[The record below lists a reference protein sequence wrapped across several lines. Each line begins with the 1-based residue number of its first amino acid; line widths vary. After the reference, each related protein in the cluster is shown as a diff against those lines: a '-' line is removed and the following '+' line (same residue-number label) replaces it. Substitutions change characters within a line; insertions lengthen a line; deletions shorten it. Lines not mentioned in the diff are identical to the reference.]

1 MYVRKVVT
9 SSKATAV
16 QIVSKTRGIRTIV
29 EHVGSAHGEEQLA
42 VLIAI
47 ARERIS
53 ELAGRVPLDLDGL
66 GAVPPV
72 TAAPT
77 VAGSR
82 SRVLWEVLEAAYAR
96 LGFDT
101 VGNDTFRNLVLAR
114 VVEPTSKADTLRVWG
129 ELGVPAAPS
138 LSTVWRTLA
147 RSVEQDWRS
156 QLAAAAYAHATR
168 DGPLTV
174 VLYDCT
180 TLYFEAEREDK
191 LRRVGMSKER
201 RVDPQILVGLLVDQG
216 GFPLE
221 VHEFA
226 GNKGET
232 LTLLPVL
239 NAFRERHSATQVVV
253 VADAGMLSAANL
265 NKLEDAGF
273 SFIVGSRTSSA
284 PYDLA
289 DHYATVGNIVVD
301 GETIE
306 TTRIMGAG
314 ANARQRRVVW
324 QYSHKRKTRDNI
336 TLNMQIERAE
346 QIAAGTRPPKK
357 DRFVTL
363 GERPGVNWARVE
375 KAREYIGLKGY
386 VTNLPTITASAGE
399 VVAAYHDLFQV
410 EASFRMAKT
419 DLRARPMFASTED
432 SIHAH
437 LTVVFAAL
445 AISRHLHTAT
455 GVTIRRIIR
464 ALRPLRDVT
473 ITVDGHQFTATTPP
487 AGEAADIL
495 AALQSAAGH

>member
-1 MYVRKVVT
+1 VGLFVRKVRT
-9 SSKATAV
+9 GSGATAV
-16 QIVSKTRGIRTIV
+16 QIARTRRGVQTIL
-29 EHVGSAHGEEQLA
+29 EHLGSAHDDAQLA
-42 VLIAI
+42 ALVAI
-47 ARERIS
+47 ARQRIA
-53 ELAGRVPLDLDGL
+53 EMNGQEQLDLESL
-66 GAVPPV
+66 VPASRPRS
-72 TAAPT
+72 TGPT
-77 VAGSR
+77 VVGSR

-101 VGNDTFRNLVLAR
+101 VGNDTFRKLVLAR
-114 VVEPTSKADTLRVWG
+114 VVEPTSKADTLRVWD
-129 ELGVPAAPS
+129 ELGVPDAPS

-147 RSVEQDWRS
+147 RSVKEDWRS
-156 QLAAAAYAHATR
+156 RFAAAAYAHATR
-168 DGPLTV
+168 NGPLTV

-239 NAFRERHSATQVVV
+239 DQFRERHRATEIVV

-265 NKLEDAGF
+265 NKLEDGGF

-289 DHYATVGNIVVD
+289 EHYATVGNIVID
-301 GETIE
+301 GETVE
-306 TTRIMGAG
+306 TTRVMGAG
-314 ANARQRRVVW
+314 ANARRRRVVW

-336 TLNMQIERAE
+336 TLNKQIERAE

-363 GERPGVNWARVE
+363 GHKPAVNWARIE
-375 KAREYIGLKGY
+375 KAREHLGLKGY
-386 VTNLPTITASAGE
+386 VTNLPSTTATADE

-445 AISRHLHTAT
+445 AISRHLHAATAVST
-455 GVTIRRIIR
+455 RRIVR

-473 ITVDGHQFTATTPP
+473 ISINGHELTAPTPP
-487 AGEAADIL
+487 AGEAAEIL
-495 AALQSAAGH
+495 TTLYP

>member
-1 MYVRKVVT
+1 MRKVRT
-9 SSKATAV
+9 GSGATAV
-16 QIVSKTRGIRTIV
+16 QIARTRRGKQTIL
-29 EHVGSAHGEEQLA
+29 EHLGSAHDDAQLA
-42 VLIAI
+42 ALVAI
-47 ARERIS
+47 ARERIAQMNGQ
-53 ELAGRVPLDLDGL
+53 EQLDLVSL
-66 GAVPPV
+66 TRPSPPRS
-72 TAAPT
+72 TGPT
-77 VAGSR
+77 VIGSR

-101 VGNDTFRNLVLAR
+101 VGNDTFRKLVLAR
-114 VVEPTSKADTLRVWG
+114 VVEPASKADTLRVWD
-129 ELGVPAAPS
+129 ELGVPGAPS

-147 RSVEQDWRS
+147 RAVEQDWRS
-156 QLAAAAYAHATR
+156 QLATAAFTHATR
-168 DGPLTV
+168 NGPLTV

-180 TLYFEAEREDK
+180 TLYFEAEREDR
-191 LRRVGMSKER
+191 LRKVGMSKER

-221 VHEFA
+221 VHEFE

-239 NAFRERHSATQVVV
+239 DQFRQRHDATEIVV

-273 SFIVGSRTSSA
+273 SFVVGSRTSSA

-289 DHYATVGNIVVD
+289 EHYATVGNVVID
-301 GETIE
+301 GETVE
-306 TTRIMGAG
+306 TVRVMGTG
-314 ANARQRRVVW
+314 ANARTRRVVW
-324 QYSHKRKTRDNI
+324 QYSHKRKIRDNI
-336 TLNMQIERAE
+336 TLNKQIERAE
-346 QIAAGTRPPKK
+346 QIAAGVRPPKK

-386 VTNLPTITASAGE
+386 VTNLAIGTAPAGD
-399 VVAAYHDLFQV
+399 VVTAYHDLFQV
-410 EASFRMAKT
+410 EATFRMAKT
-419 DLRARPMFASTED
+419 DLRARPMFASTAD

-445 AISRHLHTAT
+445 AITRHLHKTT
-455 GVTIRRIIR
+455 GVSIRRIVQ

-473 ITVDGHQFTATTPP
+473 ISIDGHELTAPTPP
-487 AGEAADIL
+487 TGEAAEIL
-495 AALQSAAGH
+495 ATLYP

>member
-1 MYVRKVVT
+1 M
-9 SSKATAV
+9 
-16 QIVSKTRGIRTIV
+16 
-29 EHVGSAHGEEQLA
+29 L
-42 VLIAI
+42 LAI
-47 ARERIS
+47 ARERIG
-53 ELAGRVPLDLDGL
+53 ELSGSVPFDLDGL
-66 GAVPPV
+66 GAAPPV

-96 LGFDT
+96 LGFDA
-101 VGNDTFRNLVLAR
+101 VGNDTFRKLVLAR
-114 VVEPTSKADTLRVWG
+114 IVEPTSKADTLRVWD

-147 RSVEQDWRS
+147 RAVEQDWRS

-168 DGPLTV
+168 GGPLTV

-180 TLYFEAEREDK
+180 TLYFEAEREDG
-191 LRRVGMSKER
+191 LRKVGMSKER

-239 NAFRERHSATQVVV
+239 DAFRDRHQATEIVV

-273 SFIVGSRTSSA
+273 SFIVASRTSSA

-289 DHYATVGNIVVD
+289 EHYATVGNIVID
-301 GETIE
+301 GESIE
-306 TTRIMGAG
+306 TTRVMGTG
-314 ANARQRRVVW
+314 AAARQRRVVW

-336 TLNMQIERAE
+336 TLNKQIERAE
-346 QIAAGTRPPKK
+346 QIAAGTRPAKK

-363 GERPGVNWARVE
+363 GGQRPGVNWARVE
-375 KAREYIGLKGY
+375 KAREYLGLKGY
-386 VTNLPTITASAGE
+386 VTNLPTTTVTAGE
-399 VVAAYHDLFQV
+399 IVAAYHDLFQV

-455 GVTIRRIIR
+455 GVSIRRIAR

-473 ITVDGHQFTATTPP
+473 ISVDGHQFTATTPP
-487 AGEAADIL
+487 AGEAAEIL
-495 AALQSAAGH
+495 AALQPDAGH

>member
-1 MYVRKVVT
+1 MRKVRT
-9 SSKATAV
+9 GSGATAV
-16 QIVSKTRGIRTIV
+16 QIARTRRGKQTIL
-29 EHVGSAHGEEQLA
+29 EHLGSAHDDAQLA
-42 VLIAI
+42 ALVAI
-47 ARERIS
+47 ARERIAQMNGQ
-53 ELAGRVPLDLDGL
+53 EQLDLVSL
-66 GAVPPV
+66 TRPSPPRS
-72 TAAPT
+72 TGPT
-77 VAGSR
+77 VIGSR

-101 VGNDTFRNLVLAR
+101 VGNDTFRKLVLAR
-114 VVEPTSKADTLRVWG
+114 VVEPASKADTLRVWD
-129 ELGVPAAPS
+129 ELGVPGAPS

-147 RSVEQDWRS
+147 RAVEQDWRS
-156 QLAAAAYAHATR
+156 QLATAAYAHATR
-168 DGPLTV
+168 NGPLTV

-191 LRRVGMSKER
+191 LRKVGMSKER

-221 VHEFA
+221 VHEFE

-239 NAFRERHSATQVVV
+239 DQFRQRHDATEIVV

-273 SFIVGSRTSSA
+273 SFVVGSRTSSA

-289 DHYATVGNIVVD
+289 EHYATVGNVVID
-301 GETIE
+301 GETVE
-306 TTRIMGAG
+306 TVRVMGTG
-314 ANARQRRVVW
+314 ANARTRRVVW
-324 QYSHKRKTRDNI
+324 QYSHKRKIRDNI
-336 TLNMQIERAE
+336 TLNKQIERAE
-346 QIAAGTRPPKK
+346 QIAAGVRPPKK

-386 VTNLPTITASAGE
+386 VTNLAIGTAPAGD
-399 VVAAYHDLFQV
+399 VVTAYHDLFQV
-410 EASFRMAKT
+410 EATFRMAKT
-419 DLRARPMFASTED
+419 DLRARPMFASTAD

-445 AISRHLHTAT
+445 AITRHLHKTT
-455 GVTIRRIIR
+455 GVSIRRIVQ

-473 ITVDGHQFTATTPP
+473 ISIDGHELTAPTPP
-487 AGEAADIL
+487 TGEAAEIL
-495 AALQSAAGH
+495 ATLYP

>member
-1 MYVRKVVT
+1 M
-9 SSKATAV
+9 
-16 QIVSKTRGIRTIV
+16 
-29 EHVGSAHGEEQLA
+29 
-42 VLIAI
+42 
-47 ARERIS
+47 
-53 ELAGRVPLDLDGL
+53 
-66 GAVPPV
+66 
-72 TAAPT
+72 
-77 VAGSR
+77 
-82 SRVLWEVLEAAYAR
+82 LWEVLEAAYAR

-101 VGNDTFRNLVLAR
+101 VGNDTFKNLVLAR

-129 ELGVPAAPS
+129 ELGVATASS

-156 QLAAAAYAHATR
+156 QFAAAAHAHATR
-168 DGPLTV
+168 GGPLTV

-180 TLYFEAEREDK
+180 TLYFEAEREDR
-191 LRRVGMSKER
+191 LRKVGMSKER
-201 RVDPQILVGLLVDQG
+201 RVDPQILVGLLVTQG

-239 NAFRERHSATQVVV
+239 TQFRERHAVTDVVV
-253 VADAGMLSAANL
+253 VADAGMLSASNL

-289 DHYATVGNIVVD
+289 EHYATVGNIVID
-301 GETIE
+301 GETVE
-306 TTRIMGAG
+306 TVRVMGTG
-314 ANARQRRVVW
+314 AAARQRRVVW
-324 QYSHKRKTRDNI
+324 HYSHKRKTRENI
-336 TLNMQIERAE
+336 TLNKQIERAE
-346 QIAAGTRPPKK
+346 QIAAGTRAPKK

-363 GERPGVNWARVE
+363 GEKPGVNWARVE

-386 VTNLPTITASAGE
+386 VTNLHPDTLAADG

-419 DLRARPMFASTED
+419 DLRARPMFASTAD

-445 AISRHLHTAT
+445 AISRHLYTTT
-455 GVTIRRIIR
+455 GYTIRRIVR

-473 ITVDGHQFTATTPP
+473 ISIDGHQFTATTPP
-487 AGEAADIL
+487 AGEAAEIL
-495 AALQSAAGH
+495 ASLHPTAGH